1 MINLFIKYLIMDTH
15 RNYANL
21 EYAIGF
27 GNHVETEA
35 LKGAIP
41 KG

>member
-1 MINLFIKYLIMDTH
+1 MDTH
-15 RNYANL
+15 RNYENL

-35 LKGAIP
+35 LKGAVP
-41 KG
+41 KGQNSP